1 MHLNNEYF
9 QNQLSEASNYNDSVN
24 NIEFNTNRIRKILKN
39 INVHKAV
46 GPDEIH
52 GKVLKL

>member
-9 QNQLSEASNYNDSVN
+9 QNQLSEASDYNDSVN